1 MPFIMTIIKLQKS
14 IKMTFVRRQNVMD
27 KWMVIEK
34 RDKVYRLVIINDK
47 GLRMTIAN
55 GNYTTENGAKR
66 GAAKYCKMFNVQLK
80 EV

>member
-1 MPFIMTIIKLQKS
+1 
-14 IKMTFVRRQNVMD
+14 MD